1 MAHIATSTVA
11 MLQGPGRGFK
21 RRSHVCFLTYDAILL
36 TASLRRP
43 VPHPPL
49 NWGLRTCGRFDRGG
63 IVRPTAALCHTRL
76 HDDRILGVL
85 SGLSADPP

>member
-1 MAHIATSTVA
+1 MAHQASV
-11 MLQGPGRGFK
+11 
-21 RRSHVCFLTYDAILL
+21 HVCFLAYDAILL

-43 VPHPPL
+43 VAHPVL
-49 NWGLRTCGRFDRGG
+49 NRVFERADASTGAASSG
-63 IVRPTAALCHTRL
+63 PTAALCQTRL